1 MSIATEILSL
11 RQNQLSSITTLISA
25 LERLADAPHEKKAN
39 RLFHA
44 AEVADIA
51 LMNIAAHAG
60 EAMAAFQPTPG
71 KAQRVTSMRRRSRRI
86 NSGPSTQQR
95 VLFLTA

>member
-11 RQNQLSSITTLISA
+11 RQNHLSSVTTLISA

-39 RLFHA
+39 RLFQA

-51 LMNIAAHAG
+51 LTNIAAHAG

-71 KAQRVTSMRRRSRRI
+71 KTQRVTSMRRRSRRI
-86 NSGPSTQQR
+86 NSGPCTQQR
-95 VLFLTA
+95 VLFATA